1 MCLIDRLENNLA
13 KYQKQ
18 LEELN
23 NDPQFRNIA
32 FGSAGY
38 LSKASKNRLYSQR
51 EKIGEICDKIQLT
64 KLAIKIVNGELF
76 DFKDIQDIY
85 NSFLALRNPELGYE
99 LQDECFRICKVTE
112 MINITFDAFQVSY
125 RKSILK
131 YKMKYQNSSG
141 ILIEIPLEMAL

>member
-1 MCLIDRLENNLA
+1 MCLVIKLENNLL
-13 KYQKQ
+13 KYQRQ
-18 LEELN
+18 FDELN
-23 NDPQFRNIA
+23 NDPRFRNIA

-51 EKIGEICDKIQLT
+51 EKIGKVCDKIQLT
-64 KLAIKIVNGELF
+64 KLAIKIVNGDFF

-112 MINITFDAFQVSY
+112 MINIIFDIFQVPY

-131 YKMKYQNSSG
+131 HKMKYQNSNG
-141 ILIEIPLEMAL
+141 ILIEIPLEMIE